1 MTDSPLSIPRDAI
14 ISDVAL
20 PSHCIKC
27 QGLLVDHAAD
37 FMLIN
42 STGEAL
48 IGGGIGAFCSQCPVV
63 MFESQPL
70 HALASQQPD
79 FNPFTV
85 IGLLDLSALPPARQN
100 QPLEGPDIPL
110 VLKEF
115 ASLQPLTAAKWD
127 PSS

>member
-1 MTDSPLSIPRDAI
+1 MSDSPLSIPRDAI
-14 ISDVAL
+14 ICDVAV
-20 PSHCIKC
+20 PHHCIKC
-27 QGLLVDHAAD
+27 QGTLVDHAAD

-42 STGEAL
+42 SSGEAL

-63 MFESQPL
+63 MFAAKPL

-85 IGLLDLSALPPARQN
+85 IGLLDLSALPLERQN
-100 QPLEGPDIPL
+100 QRLEGPDIPL

-115 ASLQPLTAAKWD
+115 ASLQPLTAAKWE
-127 PSS
+127 PSA